1 MGSGDRFWAMPNT
14 SRPVRVL
21 VVDDD
26 AIIAD
31 SLTVILSTHG
41 YDAFAAYSAEQAL
54 EWCRDNSPDAVVA
67 DVVMGPMNGID
78 FAIRLAE
85 ALPHCK
91 VLLLSGNALTEDL
104 LAHSD
109 ARRYE
114 FPIVAKPTHPKEI
127 LDFLSAVQTNVPPP
141 I

>member
-1 MGSGDRFWAMPNT
+1 M
-14 SRPVRVL
+14 
-21 VVDDD
+21 VDND

-31 SLTVILSTHG
+31 TLVTILSTNG
-41 YDAFAAYSAEQAL
+41 YDAFPPTARSRLSNGAI
-54 EWCRDNSPDAVVA
+54 DNLPDAVVT

-85 ALPHCK
+85 TIPRCK
-91 VLLLSGNALTEDL
+91 VLLISGNELTENL

-109 ARRYE
+109 PRYE

-127 LDFLSAVQTNVPPP
+127 LDFLSAVQTDVRPV